1 MLNIIKI
8 IMIIVTRYKK
18 GGKKML
24 ELFIFCEVI
33 ICTLLLIG
41 FIVSLGNCIKNG
53 KFDFVEMFKSFLIF
67 LGIAFFSL
75 APRYIIF
82 KVFDTFPVKS
92 VSYKDDKKIKKLNT
106 YRKKQGK
113 EILLVEKNQI
123 DAYLEYLKKNKL
135 DKKALK

>member
-1 MLNIIKI
+1 
-8 IMIIVTRYKK
+8 
-18 GGKKML
+18 ML

-33 ICTLLLIG
+33 ICTLSLIG

-92 VSYKDDKKIKKLNT
+92 VSYKGDKKTKKLNN
-106 YRKKQGK
+106 YRKTQGQ
-113 EILLVEKNQI
+113 EILLVEKNQS

>member
-33 ICTLLLIG
+33 ICTLSLIG

-75 APRYIIF
+75 TPRYIIF

-113 EILLVEKNQI
+113 EILLVEKNQS